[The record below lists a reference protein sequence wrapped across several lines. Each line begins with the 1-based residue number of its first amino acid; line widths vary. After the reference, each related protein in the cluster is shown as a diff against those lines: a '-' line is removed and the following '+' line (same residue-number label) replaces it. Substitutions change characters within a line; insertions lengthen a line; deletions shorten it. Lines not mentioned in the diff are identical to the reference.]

1 MVPFFAPIHRWCLST
16 LTLCSAATRSLAAPA
31 LLVLGAC
38 VAAPADADA
47 PASGAASSSDVTVH
61 TYGSL
66 AISPAGDRIA
76 SVEGSQSFDSA
87 DVPHGAI
94 VIRSARDG
102 RVLRSIDPCAACSYS
117 TPAWSPDNETLA
129 FLAGDAQAGTVQ
141 VFIDRGGK
149 DQSLATIQGIAN
161 TVRFSSDGRSLALL
175 ATVAA
180 KKKIGALEA
189 GAPQVGDIGAAPD
202 EQRIAVLPVAGGELR
217 FASPDDTFVYE
228 YDWMPDGSGFI
239 GTAAKGDGDDNW
251 WLADLDA
258 FDRATGAM
266 RVIAK
271 NDWAKY
277 QMAMPRLSP
286 DGKHAVF
293 VGGIMSDFGPLGG
306 EVYEV
311 PLSGGTP
318 ASLTPGFRGSFN
330 ALFAR
335 GSHLFATGIVVDRAA
350 LMSIEPARHE
360 VRTLWSGQVTAT
372 AAEGAFSLS
381 ADGRAAA
388 GVVEDFGHAPQI
400 LAGPIGRMSAITHD
414 NEALNVEL
422 ETQSVH
428 WQNEGFDVQ
437 GWLIGPKA
445 RAAHKLYPMIVH
457 VHGGPSAAVL
467 PLFGTD
473 YSLYTTVHEWVQHGY
488 YVFMPNPRG
497 SFGQGDAFAR
507 ANIRDFGGGDFR
519 DILTGIDA
527 AEKLA
532 PIDERRLG
540 IHGHSYGG
548 FMVMWAVAHT
558 DRFRTAVAGAGL
570 SNWNSYYGLNGIDT
584 WMLPFF
590 GVPMYDAPDLYRR
603 FSPLEDI
610 KQVKTPTL
618 LYTGEFD
625 VEVPAEQSFE
635 FWHAL
640 KFVGVPTDLHVYA
653 GEGHLIQQAE
663 HVRDLRRRLPDWFDR
678 YLKP

>member
-1 MVPFFAPIHRWCLST
+1 MTPWILSFRSHRPRNL
-16 LTLCSAATRSLAAPA
+16 LALRRHGRSLPSFAA
-31 LLVLGAC
+31 LLIVGAP
-38 VAAPADADA
+38 VTAAVPI
-47 PASGAASSSDVTVH
+47 H
-61 TYGSL
+61 TYGAL
-66 AISPAGDRIA
+66 VISPGGDRIA
-76 SVEGSQSFDSA
+76 SVEGRQSLESA
-87 DVPHGAI
+87 DTPHGTI
-94 VIRSARDG
+94 VIRAARGG
-102 RVLRSIDPCAACSYS
+102 RILRTIDPCRTWTYS
-117 TPAWSPDNETLA
+117 ALAWSADGESLA
-129 FLAGDAQAGTVQ
+129 FLGSDAKAGTVQ
-141 VFIDRGGK
+141 VLIDRDGHER
-149 DQSLATIQGIAN
+149 SLATLEGVAN
-161 TVRFSSDGRSLALL
+161 TLRFSPDGRSLALL

-189 GAPQVGDIGAAPD
+189 GAPQVGDIGSTPD
-202 EQRIAVLPVAGGELR
+202 EQRIAVLPVAGGALS

-228 YDWMPDGSGFI
+228 YDWLPDTRGFI

-251 WLADLDA
+251 WLAELDV
-258 FDRATGAM
+258 FDRATGAA
-266 RVIAK
+266 RLIAK

-277 QMAMPRLSP
+277 QMAMPRAAP
-286 DGKHAVF
+286 DGRSAVF

-318 ASLTPGFRGSFN
+318 TSLTPGFRGSFN
-330 ALFAR
+330 ALMAR
-335 GSHLFATGIVVDRAA
+335 GAHLYATGIVIDHAA
-350 LMSIEPARHE
+350 LMTIDPARRE
-360 VRTLWSGQVTAT
+360 VRTLWSGEVTAS
-372 AAEGAFSLS
+372 AADGAFSLS

-388 GVVEDFGHAPQI
+388 SVVEDFGHAPQI
-400 LAGPIGRMSAITHD
+400 LAGPIGRMTPITHD

-422 ETQSVH
+422 ETRSVH
-428 WQNEGFDVQ
+428 WQNEGFEVQ
-437 GWLIGPKA
+437 GWLIGPKQRPA
-445 RAAHKLYPMIVH
+445 GKLYPLIVH

-473 YSLYTTVHEWVQHGY
+473 YSLYTTIHEWVEHGY

-519 DILTGIDA
+519 DILAGIDA

-532 PIDERRLG
+532 PIDEHRLG

-558 DRFRTAVAGAGL
+558 DRFRTAIAGAGI
-570 SNWNSYYGLNGIDT
+570 SDWTSYYGLNGIDT

-603 FSPLEDI
+603 FSPLETI
-610 KQVKTPTL
+610 KGVKTPTL
-618 LYTGEFD
+618 LYTGEYD

-640 KFVGVPTDLHVYA
+640 QFVGVPTDLHVYS
-653 GEGHLIQQAE
+653 GEGHLIEQAE
-663 HVRDLRRRLPDWFDR
+663 HVRDLRKRLPDWFDL